1 MFAKG
6 ITVRLSLLVAIG
18 AIGLFAFAL
27 GGSTPQA
34 DAAPLEASCTFE
46 TPLAD
51 MITVGGG
58 SNTVTCTFDLH
69 GTPHTL
75 VVDFTIDLFAMR
87 PISIDGCTLDS
98 EPIHVGP
105 CP

>member
-18 AIGLFAFAL
+18 ALVVFAFAL
-27 GGSTPQA
+27 GGSTPQTE
-34 DAAPLEASCTFE
+34 AAPVQASCEFA

-51 MITVGGG
+51 MFPDGG
-58 SNTVTCTFDLH
+58 SNTVTCTFDLQ

-75 VVDFTIDLFAMR
+75 VVDFTIDLMAR
-87 PISIDGCTLDS
+87 PPISIDGCTLDS

>member
-1 MFAKG
+1 MVKW
-6 ITVRLSLLVAIG
+6 SLMAAVAFV
-18 AIGLFAFAL
+18 AVFAFAV
-27 GGSTPQA
+27 GGSAPQA
-34 DAAPLEASCTFE
+34 DAAPLSVSCEFE

-51 MITVGGG
+51 MFPDGG

-75 VVDFTIDLFAMR
+75 VVDFTIDLAAFP

-98 EPIHVGP
+98 EPIDVGP

>member
-6 ITVRLSLLVAIG
+6 MTVRLSLLVAIG
-18 AIGLFAFAL
+18 AIGVFAFAL
-27 GGSTPQA
+27 GGSTPQV
-34 DAAPLEASCTFE
+34 DAAPIEASCTFE

-51 MITVGGG
+51 MFPDGG
-58 SNTVTCTFDLH
+58 SNTVTCTFDLR

-75 VVDFTIDLFAMR
+75 VVDFTIEPAAR
-87 PISIDGCTLDS
+87 PPISIDGCTLDS